1 MEENQWLKEL
11 TEMAKYDPEY
21 QQYLAQARLLEPEF
35 LSIRDSL
42 PENRRAL
49 LDTYLA
55 ACEQMDHFLLC
66 LAWSVAWDRGA
77 DAYIEGRK
85 RHAAVM
91 QDVREHSPLYQ
102 AASKHPEPMAWELEM
117 LQKDKA

>member
-1 MEENQWLKEL
+1 MEEKQWIKEL
-11 TEMAKYDPEY
+11 TEMAKFDPEY

-42 PENRRAL
+42 PENQREL

-55 ACEQMDHFLLC
+55 ACEQMDHFQLC

-91 QDVREHSPLYQ
+91 QDVRDHGPLYQ
-102 AASKHPEPMAWELEM
+102 AASQHPEPMAWELEM
-117 LQKDKA
+117 LPP